1 MLNGNGVPSAAL
13 RIPPFVTITFGLLTV
28 AGVVCFIAGVLSKD
42 PLRAWQAY
50 LVNFLFWTGL
60 SFGAVLF
67 VAVLNITGARWGRPL
82 KRLGEAFGVFLPV
95 VFVFFLLLYFGRF
108 ELFPWIRDPVPGR
121 EMWLNVPFLFI
132 RNGIGIL
139 LLSAIAAAMI
149 LYSLKSDGQWRA
161 SFREGEEAI
170 APEGRLGDSW
180 RKQQILSPIMAI
192 AYAFVMTLLAFD
204 LIMSLD
210 RHWYS
215 TLLGGYFLVG
225 SFYTGVVAIY
235 ILALIVGRIE
245 GFKDH
250 LGPRH
255 SHDLGKLVLAF
266 CLFTGYLF
274 YAQFLTIWYANV
286 PAETRY
292 VILRVK
298 LTPWEPLAW
307 VTLVTVFLLPSI
319 LLLSRKIKLKRAP
332 MIFLSIVILAGM
344 WSERFIL
351 VVPSLWKHS
360 GIPLGVT
367 EALVTAG
374 YLGIVGLCVTGF
386 LARVPSTP
394 VSDPLFTEAMAMNKE
409 RLEP

>member
-1 MLNGNGVPSAAL
+1 MLHGNGAAATAL
-13 RIPPFVTITFGLLTV
+13 RIPRFLTV
-28 AGVVCFIAGVLSKD
+28 IFSLLIISGVICFIIGVLGKD

-50 LVNFLFWTGL
+50 LVNFLFWAGL

-82 KRLGEAFGVFLPV
+82 KRFGEAFGTFLPIA
-95 VFVFFLLLYFGRF
+95 FVFFLLLYFGRL

-121 EMWLNVPFLFI
+121 EMWLNAPFLFI
-132 RNGIGIL
+132 RNGIGLL
-139 LLSAIAAAMI
+139 LLSAIAVAMI
-149 LYSLKSDGQWRA
+149 FFSLKSDRQWRV
-161 SFREGEEAI
+161 SLPEGEGI
-170 APEGRLGDSW
+170 TSEGPWRVSW
-180 RKQQILSPIMAI
+180 RKQQILSPVMAI
-192 AYAFVMTLLAFD
+192 AYAFVLTLVAFD

-225 SFYTGVVAIY
+225 SFYTGIVAIY
-235 ILALIVGRIE
+235 FLALVAARTE
-245 GFKDH
+245 VFKDY

-255 SHDLGKLVLAF
+255 SHDMGKLVLAF

-274 YAQFLTIWYANV
+274 YAQFLTIWYGNL
-286 PAETRY
+286 PEETRY

-307 VTLVTVFLLPSI
+307 LTLAMVFLLPLI
-319 LLLSRKIKLKRAP
+319 MLLSRRIKLKRLP
-332 MIFLSIVILAGM
+332 MILLSLVILVGM

-351 VVPSLWKHS
+351 VVPSLWKRN
-360 GIPLGVT
+360 GIPLGIT
-367 EALVTAG
+367 EALITAG
-374 YLGIVGLCVTGF
+374 YLGIVGLCVSGF
-386 LARVPSTP
+386 LARVPSMP
-394 VSDPLFTEAMAMNKE
+394 ISDPLFGEAMKINRE

>member
-1 MLNGNGVPSAAL
+1 M
-13 RIPPFVTITFGLLTV
+13 TFGLL
-28 AGVVCFIAGVLSKD
+28 AIGGVVCFVVGVLGKD

-121 EMWLNVPFLFI
+121 EMWLNAPFLFI

-139 LLSAIAAAMI
+139 LLSAIAVAMI

-161 SFREGEEAI
+161 SFREGEGAT
-170 APEGRLGDSW
+170 APEGPWGGSW

-192 AYAFVMTLLAFD
+192 SYGFVLTLLAFD
-204 LIMSLD
+204 LVMSLD

-225 SFYTGVVAIY
+225 SFYTGIVAIY
-235 ILALIVGRIE
+235 ILAFIAGRIE
-245 GFKDH
+245 GFRDY

-274 YAQFLTIWYANV
+274 YVQFLTIWYANV
-286 PAETRY
+286 PVETRY

-307 VTLVTVFLLPSI
+307 ITFVMVFFLPFI
-319 LLLSRKIKLKRAP
+319 LLLSRKIKLKRVP
-332 MIFLSIVILAGM
+332 MISLSVVILAGM
-344 WSERFIL
+344 WFERFIL
-351 VVPSLWKHS
+351 VVPSLWKHG
-360 GIPLGVT
+360 GIPLGIT
-367 EALVTAG
+367 EVLITAG
-374 YLGIVGLCVTGF
+374 YLGIVGLCVTEF
-386 LARVPSTP
+386 LARVPSIP
-394 VSDPLFTEAMAMNKE
+394 FSDPLFREAMAMNKE